1 MLRRVS
7 TPAFLQLTPQSELP
21 VLSFPATLPPRP
33 DSTRS
38 IILLAVAGFASQAQ
52 VRVMDSLLP
61 QVAAD
66 LHTTVGV
73 AAMVVTAYAVTHG
86 SIQLIIGPISD
97 RFGKYRTVA
106 LTCAIGAVL
115 VAVCGT
121 VSTLPQ
127 LALARLATGAA
138 AGWVIPISM
147 AYVGD
152 VTPHDRLQQILG
164 RYISGQ
170 ILGQL
175 FGQAAGGVLG
185 DLLGWRS
192 VFFVLAGLFAVA
204 AAGLVFE
211 LAVNPQTRK
220 AGSRG
225 TRGAFGGYAA
235 VLTNPFARIVLIAG
249 FFEGGLAWGAFAYI
263 GAYLHLRF
271 GLSFS
276 LVGGVVACFGIG
288 GLIYAALVKL
298 LVYRLGQAGL
308 AVTGGLILAVAY
320 LELAMGPVWWL
331 APIATTAIGLG
342 FYMLHNTLVRRV
354 EITADKSLIAF
365 RGLGSRRGLMGS
377 ASHESLAYLLA
388 HRDRRVGVAGDA
400 RGGEGLGGERN
411 EWLFEVRGG
420 GICGLNGSWVELIS
434 CGG

>member
-1 MLRRVS
+1 MPS
-7 TPAFLQLTPQSELP
+7 PDPIIQ
-21 VLSFPATLPPRP
+21 PRP
-33 DSTRS
+33 DKSPTRS

-61 QVAAD
+61 QIASD
-66 LHTTVGV
+66 LHTTIGL

-86 SIQLIIGPISD
+86 SIQLVIGPISD

-138 AGWVIPISM
+138 AGWIIPISM

-185 DLLGWRS
+185 DLLGWRN
-192 VFFVLAGLFAVA
+192 VFFVLAGLFALATV
-204 AAGLVFE
+204 GLVFE

-220 AGSRG
+220 HGGGG
-225 TRGAFGGYAA
+225 TRSLLGGYAA

-249 FFEGGLAWGAFAYI
+249 FLEGALAWGAFAYI

-271 GLSFS
+271 GLSF
-276 LVGGVVACFGIG
+276 LVG
-288 GLIYAALVKL
+288 
-298 LVYRLGQAGL
+298 
-308 AVTGGLILAVAY
+308 
-320 LELAMGPVWWL
+320 W
-331 APIATTAIGLG
+331 
-342 FYMLHNTLVRRV
+342 
-354 EITADKSLIAF
+354 
-365 RGLGSRRGLMGS
+365 RRGRVFR
-377 ASHESLAYLLA
+377 
-388 HRDRRVGVAGDA
+388 HRRPDLCRA
-400 RGGEGLGGERN
+400 R
-411 EWLFEVRGG
+411 
-420 GICGLNGSWVELIS
+420 
-434 CGG
+434 

>member
-1 MLRRVS
+1 
-7 TPAFLQLTPQSELP
+7 
-21 VLSFPATLPPRP
+21 
-33 DSTRS
+33 
-38 IILLAVAGFASQAQ
+38 LAVAGFASQAQ

-61 QVAAD
+61 QIASD
-66 LHTTVGV
+66 LHTTIGL

-86 SIQLIIGPISD
+86 SIQLVIGPISD

-138 AGWVIPISM
+138 AGWIIPISM

-185 DLLGWRS
+185 DLLGWRN
-192 VFFVLAGLFAVA
+192 VFFVLAGLFALA
-204 AAGLVFE
+204 TAGLVFE

-220 AGSRG
+220 HGGGSARSLL
-225 TRGAFGGYAA
+225 GGYAA

-249 FFEGGLAWGAFAYI
+249 FLEGALAWGAFAYI

-276 LVGGVVACFGIG
+276 LVGGVVACFGVG

-298 LVYRLGQAGL
+298 FVRGLGQPGL
-308 AVTGGLILAVAY
+308 AVIGGLVLAAAY
-320 LELAMGPVWWL
+320 LELALGSLWWL

-342 FYMLHNTLVRRV
+342 FYMLHNTLQTNATQMTPQARG
-354 EITADKSLIAF
+354 TAV
-365 RGLGSRRGLMGS
+365 GLFSS
-377 ASHESLAYLLA
+377 ALYIGQTA
-388 HRDRRVGVAGDA
+388 GVAAGALVIDRA
-400 RGGEGLGGERN
+400 GAAP
-411 EWLFEVRGG
+411 LFLATAAALPALAIWFVSALKRYRP
-420 GICGLNGSWVELIS
+420 VA
-434 CGG
+434 